1 MGREDIKLRIR
12 DILAQKGMDCASLAE
27 KMGKSPQYVNNV
39 LNKRKDM
46 SLNALIGIADALGV
60 EFGDLFV
67 SSFTPD
73 SPMQNDFV
81 AVVKCRRGV
90 FTAESADELQN
101 IVDTISDRNTNII
114 ALTKRTLERLLRF
127 PQKHSFSYASELIAN
142 LSRCMNPDDW
152 YDYYHGTIKGLLPAN
167 FALDMHHLSKFM
179 TPDEMLAVERSL
191 L

>member
-1 MGREDIKLRIR
+1 MSREDIKLRIR

-27 KMGKSPQYVNNV
+27 KMGKSPQYINNV

-46 SLNALIGIADALGV
+46 SLNALIGISEALGV

-73 SPMQNDFV
+73 SSTQDDFV
-81 AVVKCRRGV
+81 AIVKCRKGV
-90 FTAESADELQN
+90 YTAESADELQN
-101 IVDTISDRNTNII
+101 IVDTLSDRKSNLI

-127 PQKHSFSYASELIAN
+127 PQSHSRAYASELIAN

-152 YDYYHGTIKGLLPAN
+152 HEYYNSTVKGLLPSD
-167 FALDMHHLSKFM
+167 FTLDMRHLSTFM
-179 TPDEMLAVERSL
+179 TNEELLAVERSL